1 MTDLASLLSR
11 PDALSARLKVR
22 LMEPAVLQ
30 RLVAN
35 MPGVAGS
42 RLDPE
47 QTGALQRRLHEAAA
61 TKTVAGL
68 KSRDL
73 REACKVFL
81 HAPEPLIENIITT
94 DAIFLRVEMK
104 GQRSALL
111 ALVAAYVDGFRE
123 GEQFAVFAS
132 RIRLLLSRWKGRPI
146 APWPELDKS
155 IRLFDPTK
163 APTSI
168 AGAVLGGESKPTQ
181 ILARLGLD
189 SMIRQRGGLA
199 EAAFVEATRIVAA
212 KRGLS
217 AIPLQ
222 ERIIDWVKDADGK
235 LVFARALPN
244 AVAALLLPWADADP
258 PQDHRAR
265 LIEVLQSLGGGDPR
279 TKPGAWRSVREQAP
293 QAYAV
298 LMRWLTRASVFQ
310 FFDIVDRSLARDP
323 AGRTMWAY
331 RRRFWT
337 AYLLGEEGAPIIEE
351 AWVAFGDEG
360 ARLARQAARENN
372 EAGLAAFGTQE
383 DKSDTHAAL
392 IMRIGDWTVVDWS
405 HNAKC
410 HFWRK
415 GDAGAPLLYRSR
427 YPASTLY
434 SAPRQAT
441 HYSPSTFTWQKNFA
455 AIIEG
460 KHFYIE
466 RQSWRP
472 KRA

>member
-1 MTDLASLLSR
+1 MTELASLLSR
-11 PDALSARLKVR
+11 PDALSGRLKVR
-22 LMEPAVLQ
+22 PVEPTALQ
-30 RLVAN
+30 RFVTN

-61 TKTVAGL
+61 AKAVDSL
-68 KSRDL
+68 RSRDL

-81 HAPEPLIENIITT
+81 HAPEPLIENARTS
-94 DAIFLRVEMK
+94 DAIFRRVQAK

-111 ALVAAYVDGFRE
+111 ALVAAYIDGFRE
-123 GEQFAVFAS
+123 GDQFAAFAS
-132 RIRLLLSRWKGRPI
+132 RIRQLVRGWKGRPI

-155 IRLFDPTK
+155 VGLFDPEK
-163 APTSI
+163 APTRI
-168 AGAVLGGESKPTQ
+168 AAAVLGGERTPAQ
-181 ILARLGLD
+181 ILGALGLD
-189 SMIRQRGGLA
+189 TTIRQSGGLA
-199 EAAFVEATRIVAA
+199 EAAFVAAAKIVAS
-212 KRGLS
+212 KRGPT
-217 AIPLQ
+217 AVPLQ
-222 ERIIDWVKDADGK
+222 ERIIEWVRDADGG
-235 LVFARALPN
+235 LVFARALPD
-244 AVAALLLPWADADP
+244 AVTALLLPWTDADP
-258 PQDHRAR
+258 PADHRAR

-337 AYLLGEEGAPIIEE
+337 AYLLGEEGAPTIEE

-360 ARLARQAARENN
+360 AWLARKAARENN

-383 DKSDTHAAL
+383 DRSGTHAAL
-392 IMRIGDWTVVDWS
+392 IMRIGDWTIVDWS

-410 HFWRK
+410 NFWRR
-415 GDAGAPLLYRSR
+415 DAKGAPHLYQSR
-427 YPASTLY
+427 YPAGTLY
-434 SAPRQAT
+434 SAPRKYP
-441 HYSPSTFTWQKNFA
+441 HSSPSTYAWQKTFA
-455 AIIEG
+455 EIIEE
-460 KHFYIE
+460 KRLYAE
-466 RQSWRP
+466 RRSWRP

>member
-22 LMEPAVLQ
+22 SIEPAALQ
-30 RLVAN
+30 KFVSS

-61 TKTVAGL
+61 TKSVAAL

-81 HAPEPLIENIITT
+81 HAPEPLIENADTT
-94 DAIFLRVEMK
+94 DAIFRRVEMK

-111 ALVAAYVDGFRE
+111 ALVAAYVDNFRE

-132 RIRLLLSRWKGRPI
+132 RIRQLLSRWKGRPI

-155 IRLFDPTK
+155 IGLFDPTK
-163 APTSI
+163 APTNI
-168 AGAVLGGESKPTQ
+168 AGAVLGGDRTPTQ
-181 ILARLGLD
+181 ILGRLGLD

-199 EAAFVEATRIVAA
+199 EAAFVEATRIVAS

-222 ERIIDWVKDADGK
+222 ERIIEWVKDVDGR

-244 AVAALLLPWADADP
+244 AVAALLLPWADVDP
-258 PQDHRAR
+258 PPDHRAN
-265 LIEVLQSLGGGDPR
+265 LIEVLLSLGGGDPR
-279 TKPGAWRSVREQAP
+279 TKPGAWRPIREQAP

-310 FFDIVDRSLARDP
+310 FFDIVDRSLAGDP

-351 AWVAFGDEG
+351 AWVAFGDDG

-372 EAGLAAFGTQE
+372 EAGLAAFGNQE
-383 DKSDTHAAL
+383 DKSGTHAAL
-392 IMRIGDWTVVDWS
+392 IMRIGDWTIVDWS

-410 HFWRK
+410 NFWRK
-415 GDAGAPLLYRSR
+415 GAAGAPQLYQSR
-427 YPASTLY
+427 YPAGTLY
-434 SAPRQAT
+434 SAPRKYP
-441 HYSPSTFTWQKNFA
+441 HSSPSTYTWQKTFA
-455 AIIEG
+455 EIVE
-460 KHFYIE
+460 E
-466 RQSWRP
+466 RRFFVDRKSWRP

>member
-22 LMEPAVLQ
+22 SIEPTVLQ
-30 RLVAN
+30 KFVAN

-42 RLDPE
+42 RLNPE
-47 QTGALQRRLHEAAA
+47 QTGALQRRLHEAVA
-61 TKTVAGL
+61 TNSVASL

-81 HAPEPLIENIITT
+81 HAPEPLIAKAETT
-94 DAIFLRVEMK
+94 DAIFRRVEIK

-111 ALVAAYVDGFRE
+111 ALVAAYIDGFRE
-123 GEQFAVFAS
+123 GEPFAVFAR
-132 RIRLLLSRWKGRPI
+132 RIRQLLSRWKGRSI
-146 APWPELDKS
+146 SPWPELDKS
-155 IRLFDPTK
+155 IGLFDPMK
-163 APTSI
+163 APTNI
-168 AGAVLGGESKPTQ
+168 AGAVLGGDRAPAQ

-189 SMIRQRGGLA
+189 SKIRQSGGLA
-199 EAAFVEATRIVAA
+199 EAAFMEATRLVASR
-212 KRGLS
+212 RGS
-217 AIPLQ
+217 AAIPLQ
-222 ERIIDWVKDADGK
+222 ERIMEWAQDANGK

-244 AVAALLLPWADADP
+244 AVAALLLPWADVDP
-258 PQDHRAR
+258 PPDHRAR
-265 LIEVLQSLGGGDPR
+265 LIEALQSLGGGDPR
-279 TKPGAWRSVREQAP
+279 TKPGAWRPVREQAP

-310 FFDIVDRSLARDP
+310 FFDIVDRSLAGDP

-337 AYLLGEEGAPIIEE
+337 AYLLGEEGAPPIEE

-360 ARLARQAARENN
+360 ARLARQAAKENN

-405 HNAKC
+405 HSAKC
-410 HFWRK
+410 HFWGK
-415 GDAGAPLLYRSR
+415 GDAGAPPLYRSR
-427 YPASTLY
+427 YPARTLY

-455 AIIEG
+455 AIVEG
-460 KHFYIE
+460 KHFYVE
-466 RQSWRP
+466 RRSWRP
-472 KRA
+472 KLA

>member
-1 MTDLASLLSR
+1 LI
-11 PDALSARLKVR
+11 
-22 LMEPAVLQ
+22 EPAALQ
-30 RLVAN
+30 NVVAK
-35 MPGVAGS
+35 MPGLAGS

-61 TKTVAGL
+61 ANSVTYL

-81 HAPEPLIENIITT
+81 HAPEPLIENPETT
-94 DAIFLRVEMK
+94 DAVFRRVEIK
-104 GQRSALL
+104 GQHSALL

-132 RIRLLLSRWKGRPI
+132 RIRQLLSRWKGRPI

-155 IRLFDPTK
+155 IGLFDPTK
-163 APTSI
+163 APINI
-168 AGAVLGGESKPTQ
+168 AGAVLGGDRTPTQ
-181 ILARLGLD
+181 VLGRLGLD

-199 EAAFVEATRIVAA
+199 EAAFIEATRIVAS

-217 AIPLQ
+217 VIPLQ
-222 ERIIDWVKDADGK
+222 ERIIEWVKDADGR

-244 AVAALLLPWADADP
+244 AVAALLLPWADLDP
-258 PQDHRAR
+258 PPGHRAR

-279 TKPGAWRSVREQAP
+279 TKPGAWRPVRELAP

-360 ARLARQAARENN
+360 ARLARQAARENS
-372 EAGLAAFGTQE
+372 EAGLAAFGNQE
-383 DKSDTHAAL
+383 DKSSTHAAL
-392 IMRIGDWTVVDWS
+392 IMRIGDWMIVDWS

-410 HFWRK
+410 NFWRK
-415 GDAGAPLLYRSR
+415 GSAGAPQLYQSR
-427 YPASTLY
+427 YPAGTLY
-434 SAPRQAT
+434 SAPRKYP
-441 HYSPSTFTWQKNFA
+441 HSSPSTYTWQKIFA
-455 AIIEG
+455 EIIEE
-460 KHFYIE
+460 KRFFVD
-466 RQSWRP
+466 RKSWRP